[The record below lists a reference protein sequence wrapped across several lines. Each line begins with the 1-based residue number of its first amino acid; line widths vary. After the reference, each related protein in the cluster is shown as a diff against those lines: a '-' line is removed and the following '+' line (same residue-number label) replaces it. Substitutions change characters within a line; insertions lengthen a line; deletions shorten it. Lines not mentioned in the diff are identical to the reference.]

1 MRGTFA
7 VIGVF
12 VRYLALECVGLRPI
26 HVVGH
31 ELSLVHFQYQYPR
44 NNLRYSSRWR
54 IRYLLK
60 DNVASFVGHVG
71 RRRGGG
77 CARGHR

>member
-1 MRGTFA
+1 MRGTLA
-7 VIGVF
+7 VKGVS
-12 VRYLALECVGLRPI
+12 VWYVVLEGVSLCPI

-60 DNVASFVGHVG
+60 DNVARFVGHVG
-71 RRRGGG
+71 GRG
-77 CARGHR
+77 RG